1 MCFFSVYLNG
11 KLHKLQSKETTH
23 IQRKKFLTGSK
34 FRESTRPALRQVH
47 YTYYFIK
54 SPQQSYWISITNP
67 TQQIRKLMVRNVA
80 YDCKAGQNES
90 MSSKSDALSTK
101 TNNVSGNDFHQ
112 LLCIPKSTLINL
124 YFQKK
129 MHRFSESQTRLPYLG
144 ADTKLGI
151 GDI

>member
-23 IQRKKFLTGSK
+23 IQRKFLTGSK

-90 MSSKSDALSTK
+90 VSSKSDALSTK

-129 MHRFSESQTRLPYLG
+129 MHRFSESQTRLPHLG